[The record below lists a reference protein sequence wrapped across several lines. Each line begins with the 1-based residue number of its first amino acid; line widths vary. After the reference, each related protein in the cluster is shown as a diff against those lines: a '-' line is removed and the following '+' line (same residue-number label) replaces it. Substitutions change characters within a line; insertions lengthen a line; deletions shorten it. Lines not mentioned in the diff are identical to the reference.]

1 MIISCNIVRQ
11 KYFKI
16 GLNRVLS
23 VKMFTYE
30 RLYLIRKG
38 YSAYTSVVYLIP
50 LKSGRKAYGYAKIE
64 KCIRFGL

>member
-1 MIISCNIVRQ
+1 MLILCNIVRQ
-11 KYFKI
+11 KYFEI
-16 GLNRVLS
+16 CLNRVLS

-38 YSAYTSVVYLIP
+38 YSTYTSVVYLVP
-50 LKSGRKAYGYAKIE
+50 FKSGRKAYGYAKIE